1 MNSYEVGLEGLRFL
15 KRSLYTEM
23 HTCKDAAHL
32 AFLTY
37 LKETLVNLEKELQA
51 EHVVTEWLL
60 ASWVGQA
67 LLARPSTLIETD

>member
-1 MNSYEVGLEGLRFL
+1 
-15 KRSLYTEM
+15 M
-23 HTCKDAAHL
+23 HTCHDAAHL

-37 LKETLVNLEKELQA
+37 LKETLVNLKKELQA
-51 EHVVTEWLL
+51 EHVATEWLL